1 MLEPLLFPLLLAV
14 TFRLRPLAP
23 FFVLGFWANLLWFVY
38 QNEWGSGWLTYLRG
52 LGAGLFLAAG
62 YGEPLLA
69 WSLLPW
75 PLLLYAKLQ
84 VRELLPYLPGLT
96 EGLGLGL
103 LLYLLGFRKR

>member
-14 TFRLRPLAP
+14 AFRLRRLAP
-23 FFVLGFWANLLWFVY
+23 LFALGFWANLLWFVY

-52 LGAGLFLAAG
+52 LGAG
-62 YGEPLLA
+62 
-69 WSLLPW
+69 LLPW

>member
-1 MLEPLLFPLLLAV
+1 MLEPLA
-14 TFRLRPLAP
+14 FRLRRLAP
-23 FFVLGFWANLLWFVY
+23 LFALGFWANLLWFVY

>member
-14 TFRLRPLAP
+14 AFRLRRLAP
-23 FFVLGFWANLLWFVY
+23 LFALGFWANLLWFVY

-69 WSLLPW
+69 WSLLPC
-75 PLLLYAKLQ
+75 
-84 VRELLPYLPGLT
+84 LT